1 VGDLLP
7 LVGAGAVLV
16 AAAGLIQ
23 SHRVV
28 AADSSGPTNTNA
40 WLCHKFC
47 AQKCCI
53 CWVKS
58 LLIIKK
64 WSEICIFL
72 CFAIIWS
79 GESYTWNK
87 RGISHH
93 CIDHIQNFCAGIWRW
108 IFSVPFYLSQ
118 IPNGMQM
125 GWILTFEFQTQYL
138 ITSNVNM
145 VTREI

>member
-1 VGDLLP
+1 MKPQSPPWVCLAAGVVLPPAAAAVAVVAAAVAAAAAQHAVGDLLP

-64 WSEICIFL
+64 
-72 CFAIIWS
+72 
-79 GESYTWNK
+79 
-87 RGISHH
+87 
-93 CIDHIQNFCAGIWRW
+93 
-108 IFSVPFYLSQ
+108 
-118 IPNGMQM
+118 
-125 GWILTFEFQTQYL
+125 
-138 ITSNVNM
+138 
-145 VTREI
+145 